1 MQKKLTIDENFS
13 FALQN
18 QQKNNF
24 QIAEKF
30 YAEVLDIDPNH
41 IDTLNNLGLL
51 FIKLKHYQKA
61 ISCYEKVIEIDP
73 NYIHSPNF
81 NLGLIFHEMKEPHKA
96 ITYYEKA
103 LQINPNYVN
112 AHNNLG
118 NCQKDLK
125 EYDKAIQ
132 CYEKAIKI
140 DPNYVSALNNLGKVF
155 NELGKFHEA
164 TNYFNKSLK
173 LSNDTQIH
181 YHLGLSLYSIKLFK
195 NAAEHFKLTNFKN
208 SKTYLSSCLYELD
221 EKSLFLNELENLK
234 NQGVTN
240 ALIGSLCLRSN
251 IKYGIQNTNSF
262 CNDPLNYVSTIN
274 LNEQYDFK
282 KTFINVVTDTLKN
295 DKIVNRQQGLLT
307 NGLQTSGNLFSLKND
322 HLDEIKKI
330 IDTEIKKYQVHFK
343 DSVEGLIKSWPTSY
357 DINGW
362 LISMKNGGK
371 LSPHM
376 HTRGWLS
383 GSIYINVPPKIK
395 KDSGNLV
402 LCTED
407 INSGNE
413 MNNNMK
419 TIDVVT
425 GSLCLFPASLFHYT
439 IPFESEEERTVL
451 AFDVEPIN

>member
-1 MQKKLTIDENFS
+1 ML
-13 FALQN
+13 
-18 QQKNNF
+18 
-24 QIAEKF
+24 
-30 YAEVLDIDPNH
+30 
-41 IDTLNNLGLL
+41 
-51 FIKLKHYQKA
+51 
-61 ISCYEKVIEIDP
+61 EIDP
-73 NYIHSPNF
+73 NFI
-81 NLGLIFHEMKEPHKA
+81 
-96 ITYYEKA
+96 
-103 LQINPNYVN
+103 N

-118 NCQKDLK
+118 ILFKELGDFKKAISCHEKVIKMKPDFAISHNNLGACLMELK
-125 EYDKAIQ
+125 NFEKAIQ

-208 SKTYLSSCLYELD
+208 SKTYLSSCLYKLD

-322 HLDEIKKI
+322 HLDKIKKI

-451 AFDVEPIN
+451 AFDVIPNS